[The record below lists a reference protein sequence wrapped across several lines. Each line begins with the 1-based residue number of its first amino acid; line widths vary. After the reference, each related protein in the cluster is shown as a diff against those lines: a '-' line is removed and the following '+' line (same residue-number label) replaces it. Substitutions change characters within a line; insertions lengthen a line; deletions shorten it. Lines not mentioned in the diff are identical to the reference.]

1 MIPLIGSLTTD
12 EKKTKWL
19 CVHVAWHVVPE
30 VELSAENKQQEI
42 LLIFKFHALIIHIYI
57 AAISV

>member
-30 VELSAENKQQEI
+30 VELSAENKLQRTSSKRYF
-42 LLIFKFHALIIHIYI
+42 LFLNSML
-57 AAISV
+57 